1 MLINVIP
8 YKSLLKM
15 LLSIRLIDYTNELI
29 EKSQF
34 LDKIWFSISFSKSR
48 CIFKTNLMLI
58 TIIILSIVRIFSFLD
73 RSQNICCYILLP
85 TYNKNFEALV
95 FHIYLLPLSAY
106 ILFNRFQMRNVH
118 FTDFN
123 YLKSFLPYWL
133 PTAK

>member
-58 TIIILSIVRIFSFLD
+58 TIIILCIVRIFSFLD
-73 RSQNICCYILLP
+73 PNFTFELCNTNFTVHAYFVIL
-85 TYNKNFEALV
+85 
-95 FHIYLLPLSAY
+95 
-106 ILFNRFQMRNVH
+106 ILHLFFGKKCGVH
-118 FTDFN
+118 LDI
-123 YLKSFLPYWL
+123 
-133 PTAK
+133 